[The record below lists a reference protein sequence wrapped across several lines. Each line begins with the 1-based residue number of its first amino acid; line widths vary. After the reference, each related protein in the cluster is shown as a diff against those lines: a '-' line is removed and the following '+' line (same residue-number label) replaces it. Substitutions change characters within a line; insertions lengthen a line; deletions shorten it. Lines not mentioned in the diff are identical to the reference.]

1 MTSGEHEQC
10 IFDAGLERGT
20 FSFHGATRDVYR
32 GGDGP
37 TIILLPELPG
47 ITPSAVGLCKRLMDA
62 GYRVV
67 LPVLFGTPGM
77 PGLPRV
83 FVDVFPRL
91 CVSREFTLLAARKES
106 PISEWLRAL
115 ARFEHKAQ
123 GGPGV
128 GVIGMCFTGGFAL
141 AMMLDESVIAPVLS
155 QPSLPLAFSAKG
167 GSELGLTDEGLERV
181 KQRCR
186 DEHLC
191 VLGLRFSGDIMSPR
205 ERFARLREELGDNF
219 VGVEIDSSF
228 GNRHGIKPWAHS
240 VLTLDYVDR
249 PSHPTRNAFE
259 QVLQHFART
268 LKPRAVHA

>member
-1 MTSGEHEQC
+1 VTHAAYEQC
-10 IFDAGLERGT
+10 ILDAGLARGT

-32 GGDGP
+32 GGKGP

-47 ITPSAVGLCKRLMDA
+47 ITPETVGLCKRLMNED
-62 GYRVV
+62 YRVV
-67 LPVLFGTPGM
+67 LPQLFGAPGM
-77 PGLPRV
+77 PAVARAMLDVLPNV
-83 FVDVFPRL
+83 
-91 CVSREFTLLAARKES
+91 CVSREFNLLASRKES
-106 PISEWLRAL
+106 PISDWLRAL
-115 ARFEHKAQ
+115 ARFEHKTH

-155 QPSLPLAFSAKG
+155 QPSLPIAFSAKG
-167 GSELGLTDEGLERV
+167 GGELGLDEAGLARV

-191 VLGLRFSGDIMSPR
+191 VLGLRFSGDRMSPK
-205 ERFARLREELGDNF
+205 ERFARLREELGDAF
-219 VGVEIDSSF
+219 LGVEIDSSF
-228 GNRHGIKPWAHS
+228 GNRHGIRPWAHS

-249 PSHPTRNAFE
+249 ASHPTRNAFE

-268 LKPRAVHA
+268 LKSPEVNA